1 MKVANHGTATFARC
15 RELRELAGLSMNDL
29 VKRLQNSPSRSTL
42 ARLESGE
49 PVRTS
54 TAFRVAHSVNERL
67 VEMGLVGINVE
78 QEVQRI
84 WRGRV
89 SVSSIDQ
96 RRHEGKMDL
105 KPEMNLT
112 HDEAVE
118 RLRILAAVVTRVTSA
133 RPNHSPKKTYGP
145 LSEQEKRNIAIV
157 QKSL

>member
-1 MKVANHGTATFARC
+1 M
-15 RELRELAGLSMNDL
+15 
-29 VKRLQNSPSRSTL
+29 
-42 ARLESGE
+42 
-49 PVRTS
+49 
-54 TAFRVAHSVNERL
+54 
-67 VEMGLVGINVE
+67 
-78 QEVQRI
+78 
-84 WRGRV
+84 
-89 SVSSIDQ
+89 SSIDQ